1 MYFYP
6 TFNTH
11 DTLSISFCFSSS
23 VICTYRF
30 IVMPILECPSIF
42 CNVLGIIPPSIH
54 LVANVCL
61 NMCMENLLISAL
73 SHILNN
79 AVSYALFFTAVS
91 YTHLDVYKRQAVTFV
106 LSILSRMP
114 FSWSYL
120 SSAPFTVTEAQ

>member
-54 LVANVCL
+54 LVAKVCL
-61 NMCMENLLISAL
+61 NTCMENLLISAL

-79 AVSYALFFTAVS
+79 AVSYALFFTGSPLRLKKIKSDHSSCISLMFLFFSFCAI
-91 YTHLDVYKRQAVTFV
+91 
-106 LSILSRMP
+106 SILTA
-114 FSWSYL
+114 
-120 SSAPFTVTEAQ
+120 SSVNGIVR